1 MQGSPGENLED
12 GKGVCCVKTASPA
25 LLGFS
30 WHKEAQLQLVTRTLW
45 NFGNIHVEIVKL
57 PCLQAQTNQVAEE
70 KFPYPWEVGILTVSS
85 SLKGLGG

>member
-30 WHKEAQLQLVTRTLW
+30 WHQEARTLW
-45 NFGNIHVEIVKL
+45 NFGSSHVEIVKL
-57 PCLQAQTNQVAEE
+57 PCLRAQTNQVAEE